1 MNDDVVFL
9 FLSEG
14 YSLADTTKIIRIIR
28 GRYSKIE
35 LKSVSP
41 LDVQTI
47 CFMQVFLYLL
57 SIAETSPETQFKV
70 FSKVA
75 GNFPWLA

>member
-9 FLSEG
+9 FLNEG
-14 YSLADTTKIIRIIR
+14 YSLEDTTKIIRIFR
-28 GRYSKIE
+28 DRYSKTE
-35 LKSVSP
+35 LQSVSP

-47 CFMQVFLYLL
+47 RFMQVFLYPL

-75 GNFPWLA
+75 GNFP